1 MLCRLTDVIDLPLH
15 SLAAVRVLDLSFKS
29 DLALG
34 TLVEADGLNAGDI
47 DGMPALR
54 TLGLRKE
61 RKTCWDSV
69 DMQAVNDLHRICSKL
84 GRPAI
89 DMVCHSWDSS
99 RGWPD
104 PRLDVD
110 TYFLDSVVNHVV

>member
-1 MLCRLTDVIDLPLH
+1 MHCRLTDVIELPLH
-15 SLAAVRVLDLSFKS
+15 SLTAVSVLDLSFNS

-34 TLVEADGLNAGDI
+34 QWVEADGLNAGDV

-54 TLGLRKE
+54 ILGLRKV
-61 RKTCWDSV
+61 RKTCCDNV
-69 DMQAVNDLHRICSKL
+69 DMQAVTDFHRICSKL

-104 PRLDVD
+104 ANLDLD